1 VEIEYSEEHWNILK
15 YKRKISLDLLYKL
28 NSNGLIGYVYGSVAR
43 GDVRKDSD
51 IDIIVLNP
59 NIVELDLIDFDHKY
73 IVQAT
78 PFSTP
83 KAYISLDP
91 EESKVISFPLSRLKK
106 DEEEFYRFGGMLD
119 YHDLE
124 KNIRVAGIN
133 KKLEIIIPTEK
144 GHYEISLK
152 GNEDL
157 ASKTLK
163 ISIST
168 ILEREKL
175 LTKRVEK
182 GRTGVFLRYDLNKDE
197 SFESSIRILYKKNK
211 FFRRMIDA

>member
-1 VEIEYSEEHWNILK
+1 VEIEYSEEHWNILRH
-15 YKRKISLDLLYKL
+15 KRKISLDLLYRLK
-28 NSNGLIGYVYGSVAR
+28 NNGLIGYVYGSVAR

-51 IDIIVLNP
+51 IDIIVFNP
-59 NIVELDLIDFDHKY
+59 NIIELDLIDFDHKF
-73 IVQAT
+73 IIQAT

-91 EESKVISFPLSRLKK
+91 EESEVISFPLSRLKR

-119 YHDLE
+119 YYGIE
-124 KNIRVAGIN
+124 KNLRVAGIN
-133 KKLEIIIPTEK
+133 KKMEIIIPTEK
-144 GHYEISLK
+144 GHNEILLK

-182 GRTGVFLRYDLNKDE
+182 GRTGVFLRYDLSKDE

>member
-1 VEIEYSEEHWNILK
+1 MEIEYSEEHWNILR

-28 NSNGLIGYVYGSVAR
+28 KNNGLFGYVYGSVAR

-51 IDIIVLNP
+51 IDIIVFNP
-59 NIVELDLIDFDHKY
+59 NIIELDLIDFDHKF
-73 IVQAT
+73 IIQAT

-91 EESKVISFPLSRLKK
+91 EESEVISFPLSRLKR

-119 YHDLE
+119 YCGVE
-124 KNIRVAGIN
+124 KNLRIAGIN
-133 KKLEIIIPTEK
+133 KKMEIIIPTEK
-144 GHYEISLK
+144 GHNEISLR
-152 GNEDL
+152 GNEDY

-182 GRTGVFLRYDLNKDE
+182 GRTGVFLRYDLSKDE

-211 FFRRMIDA
+211 FFRRMLDA